1 MNKIISD
8 ECLYNILGH
17 IKNCWT
23 YGYPSGTT
31 LENAIFEGLKPFYPS
46 AKNLGSPSTIVD
58 TAKEDDAFDVKGR
71 KVLGHLKR
79 ITGGSNYEDNQ
90 FVEQTIPNF
99 GKIKV
104 RIPKSVITQVRRP
117 KVDLKGYKGDAEK
130 ILNEQIED
138 YLKFAFETTNKDGYK
153 NLYSVVVLYGID
165 KGYKSIFLTIEKF
178 SLPKSSK
185 FSIGQ
190 KENSEPCS
198 YDSYDS
204 NGKLLY
210 KLSSFNKGSSNFY
223 KVFETSKGT
232 LVTWPVEE
240 QSDFVYTKDYI
251 EKTSAI
257 QTV

>member
-1 MNKIISD
+1 MNNIITD
-8 ECLYNILGH
+8 ECLHNILGH

-79 ITGGSNYEDNQ
+79 LTGSANHADNQ
-90 FVEQTIPNF
+90 FIEQNIPNF

-104 RIPKSVITQVRRP
+104 RVPRSVITQVRRP
-117 KVDLKGYKGDAEK
+117 KVDLKGYKGNPEE
-130 ILNEQIED
+130 ILNEQIKD
-138 YLKFAFETTNKDGYK
+138 YQSFAFETTSKDGYK

-165 KGYKSIFLTIEKF
+165 KGYKSVFLTIEKF
-178 SLPKSSK
+178 STPSSTR
-185 FSIGQ
+185 FSVGK
-190 KENSEPCS
+190 KENGEPCS
-198 YDSYDS
+198 YDSYDQ
-204 NGKLLY
+204 NNKLVF

-223 KVFETSKGT
+223 KTFETSQGT
-232 LVTWPVEE
+232 LLTWPVEE
-240 QSDFVYTKDYI
+240 KSDFVYTKGYI

-257 QTV
+257 TTI